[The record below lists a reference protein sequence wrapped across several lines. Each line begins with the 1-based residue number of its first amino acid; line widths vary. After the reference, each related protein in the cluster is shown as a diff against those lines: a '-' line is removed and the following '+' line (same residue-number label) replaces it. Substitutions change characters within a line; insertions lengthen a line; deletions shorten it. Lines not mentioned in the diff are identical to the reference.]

1 MLLRNGSSDRM
12 GKGSFGLI
20 GKNHFIFVYNPNK
33 KQTLILVGI
42 VMWLKTYFR
51 HGFQNLTTNKDTWQI
66 SKKNSN
72 NTRYKKW
79 KWEWI
84 RHILQ
89 KGNANI
95 IYQTL
100 QVKRL
105 KWQTDSKKI
114 FFWRRN
120 WKLKKKTKFHHT
132 EGFTLQ
138 TSSPISLQTLM
149 QKLYMKTNRVL
160 FWTLNLVSCVC
171 DYYLQ
176 IVTLELTQIEKN
188 LSLKL
193 FGVCD

>member
-66 SKKNSN
+66 SNKNSN
-72 NTRYKKW
+72 NTRYKKR

-84 RHILQ
+84 RHILR

-105 KWQTDSKKI
+105 KWHTDSKKI
-114 FFWRRN
+114 FFWHRN
-120 WKLKKKTKFHHT
+120 WKLKKKQNFTIRKASRFKRHHLLVYKHSCRNCTWKQT
-132 EGFTLQ
+132 ECCFEHW
-138 TSSPISLQTLM
+138 I
-149 QKLYMKTNRVL
+149 
-160 FWTLNLVSCVC
+160 
-171 DYYLQ
+171 
-176 IVTLELTQIEKN
+176 
-188 LSLKL
+188 
-193 FGVCD
+193 